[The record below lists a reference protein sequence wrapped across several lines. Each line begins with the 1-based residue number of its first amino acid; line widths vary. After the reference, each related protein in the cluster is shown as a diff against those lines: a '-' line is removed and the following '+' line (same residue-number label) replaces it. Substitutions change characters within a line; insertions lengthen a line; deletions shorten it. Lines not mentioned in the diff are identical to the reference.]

1 MMNHK
6 EECLCNLTGKLN
18 TWIRLLHCT
27 QNDFSKRKFNKKAFL
42 ILTMTQ
48 NQLTRF
54 FTWITC
60 LSRGT
65 FNLDEI
71 SLGLDEQTIISNSPE
86 EWDVTIIIDKQFIN

>member
-1 MMNHK
+1 MQLNWETKHMDQVITLHTK
-6 EECLCNLTGKLN
+6 WILQEEKL
-18 TWIRLLHCT
+18 
-27 QNDFSKRKFNKKAFL
+27 FNKKAFL

-65 FNLDEI
+65 FILDEI

-86 EWDVTIIIDKQFIN
+86 EWDVTIIIGKQFIN